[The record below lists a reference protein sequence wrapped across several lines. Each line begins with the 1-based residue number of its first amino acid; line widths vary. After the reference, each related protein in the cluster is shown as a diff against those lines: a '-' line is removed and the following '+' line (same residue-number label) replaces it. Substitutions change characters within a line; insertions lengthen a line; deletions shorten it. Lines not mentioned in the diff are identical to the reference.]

1 MLHFKVDAEV
11 PNPFRGAPPVLL
23 LAALLFILAGLAIGL
38 LISTVSETQ
47 QQAFLTMFLFVLPAI
62 ILSGFLYPVETMPRS
77 FQFLTLANP
86 LRHFIDVIRAVFL
99 KGAGLRELWIQFVV
113 LGVMAVTTLA
123 IATHRFRAAL
133 R

>member
-1 MLHFKVDAEV
+1 
-11 PNPFRGAPPVLL
+11 
-23 LAALLFILAGLAIGL
+23 
-38 LISTVSETQ
+38 
-47 QQAFLTMFLFVLPAI
+47 
-62 ILSGFLYPVETMPRS
+62 MPRS

-113 LGVMAVTTLA
+113 LGVMAVSTLA